1 MVEALGGHGLK
12 VIARIQLLPSVSHER
27 PINVFKS
34 GTGPFVAHSK
44 QATSQVE
51 LIQVSVVEEP
61 SKLAHASAIQAQV
74 VLVLSLVDYIEI
86 PSDEPRVQL
95 NMTQLLQL

>member
-27 PINVFKS
+27 PINAFKS

-51 LIQVSVVEEP
+51 LI
-61 SKLAHASAIQAQV
+61 
-74 VLVLSLVDYIEI
+74 
-86 PSDEPRVQL
+86 
-95 NMTQLLQL
+95 